1 MGLGLKSAI
10 KSITG
15 GPKVLSDPIV
25 EALNKESALWE
36 KWKQGASG
44 KRILI
49 ATSMTGY
56 IHGSSMDRVLALAL
70 TEKGHQV
77 AFLLCDSDLEA
88 CQIIKFSS
96 YKPEQFMKSV
106 STPRCSS
113 CAPHINKLFAPLGL
127 PIFNFK
133 SDRSQEPKQKENF
146 LNMSFEELKAFQIGS
161 VKIGMHAWAGAV
173 RYFAS
178 TQFTGEPDA
187 KEILIRFLVSGIRL
201 HDSTSNVINEF
212 KPNTLIAHHGIYIP
226 QGVVSEVAHENQ
238 VSLMTWTASYRKGTF
253 IFSPDETYHYSMVTE
268 PTSNWEELELTKKQL
283 SVLDKYLNSRWRG
296 DNDWIKFSDSKVDQ
310 SVRKERKSDFFL
322 ALTSVTWDAE
332 LHYES
337 RAFSSMRD
345 WLAKTVE
352 YFTENPALQLIIR
365 VHPAEVTSPNKSRES
380 MFDYVN
386 SLKINLPPNIELI
399 AATDKTST
407 YELIEKSR
415 AVIVYNTKTGIEA
428 AYRNKPVIIAGESW
442 LRGKGIGWDVK
453 NSEHYVEILDNF
465 KSSQA
470 MNFEQ
475 SKRAKQ
481 YAFHF
486 FFRRMIRI
494 SIFSQ
499 SVSND
504 SLFPKHQP
512 SLPDIIGSND
522 FNFQEILDSVVNGK
536 TPSAV
541 ND

>member
-1 MGLGLKSAI
+1 MTSDLQDLN
-10 KSITG
+10 
-15 GPKVLSDPIV
+15 DPIMGAISK
-25 EALNKESALWE
+25 EAPLWE
-36 KWKQGASG
+36 EWKKKADG
-44 KRILI
+44 KKILI

-96 YKPEQFMKSV
+96 YKPEQLMKSV
-106 STPRCSS
+106 NTPRCSS
-113 CAPHINKLFAPLGL
+113 CAPHIDKLFAPLGL

-178 TQFTGEPDA
+178 TQFAGEPDA

-212 KPNTLIAHHGIYIP
+212 KPDTLIAHHGIYIP
-226 QGVVSEVAHENQ
+226 QGVVSEVARENQ
-238 VSLMTWTASYRKGTF
+238 VSLMTWTSSYRKGTF

-283 SVLDKYLNSRWRG
+283 SVLDKYMNSRWRG

-310 SVRKERKSDFFL
+310 SVSKKRKSDFFL

-352 YFTENPALQLIIR
+352 YFTENPTLQLIIR

-442 LRGKGIGWDVK
+442 LRGKGIGWDVT
-453 NSEHYVEILDNF
+453 NTAHYFETLNLF
-465 KSSQA
+465 KDRPTMTFDQL
-470 MNFEQ
+470 
-475 SKRAKQ
+475 KRAER

-494 SIFSQ
+494 SLFSDPY
-499 SVSND
+499 SID
-504 SLFPKHQP
+504 WLFPKRNLKL
-512 SLPDIIGSND
+512 SELVGSND
-522 FNFQEILDSVVNGK
+522 LNFQKILDAIDNSL
-536 TPSAV
+536 TPLGEEI
-541 ND
+541 

>member
-1 MGLGLKSAI
+1 MGLSLKSAI
-10 KSITG
+10 KSISR

-25 EALNKESALWE
+25 EALSKESALWE

-96 YKPEQFMKSV
+96 YKPEQLMKSEN
-106 STPRCSS
+106 TPRCSS

-133 SDRSQEPKQKENF
+133 SDRSQEAKQKEIF
-146 LNMSFEELKAFQIGS
+146 LKMDFEELKEFQIGS

-187 KEILIRFLVSGIRL
+187 KEILIRFLISGIRL

-212 KPNTLIAHHGIYIP
+212 KPDILIAHHGIYIP
-226 QGVVSEVAHENQ
+226 QGVVSEVAREKQ

-283 SVLDKYLNSRWRG
+283 SVLDKYMNSRWRG

-310 SVRKERKSDFFL
+310 SVSKERTSDFFL

-332 LHYES
+332 LHYDS
-337 RAFSSMRD
+337 RAFSSMRE

-352 YFTENPALQLIIR
+352 YFTENPDLQLIIR

-386 SLKINLPPNIELI
+386 SLKLNLPPNIELI
-399 AATDKTST
+399 APTDKTST

-442 LRGKGIGWDVK
+442 LRGKRIGWDVK
-453 NSEHYVEILDNF
+453 NSEQYVEILDKF

-470 MNFEQ
+470 MSFEQ

-494 SIFSQ
+494 SVFSDPF
-499 SVSND
+499 SSD
-504 SLFPKHQP
+504 WLFPNRK
-512 SLPDIIGSND
+512 LKLGEIAGKDD
-522 FNFQEILDSVVNGK
+522 LNFQQILIGINQAI
-536 TPSAV
+536 TPIGEST
-541 ND
+541 